1 MSTTRLGRQIAEDT
15 RYLIDSW
22 RPLVELGVPGTR
34 QRRLMRPRRPSE
46 EMAEQA
52 AREHAEDTA
61 ERRKAGYVPG
71 PRRLPAPAPLHLLDL
86 LARFVSV
93 CADVAETV
101 AQIAGVERLDAPVSA
116 HVDPRPYLVHARAWL
131 KVAQEA
137 DDTTEAWVAEQ
148 LHRLADA
155 VAAHL
160 GELADGQVLEAL
172 CPWCG
177 GRSEKR
183 PTGGDLTLTVYAR
196 GPRAATEPPAETKPG
211 EKAKERPPMIVC
223 RGTNCAPPDGEC
235 GNRIGGLPAWPDRE
249 WDWLAARLLPVDTAA
264 PAPAGAPA

>member
-1 MSTTRLGRQIAEDT
+1 MTHTRLSEQIAEDT

-22 RPLVELGVPGTR
+22 RPLVELGVPGTI
-34 QRRLMRPRRPSE
+34 PRRPMRSHRPSDE
-46 EMAEQA
+46 QTEQA

-71 PRRLPAPAPLHLLDL
+71 PRRLPAPAPLDLLDL

-101 AQIAGVERLDAPVSA
+101 AQVAGVERLEAPVSV
-116 HVDPRPYLVHARAWL
+116 HQDPRPYLAHARTWL
-131 KVAQEA
+131 QVAQDA
-137 DDTTEAWVAEQ
+137 DDSTERWVSDQ

-172 CPWCG
+172 CPWCR

-183 PTGGDLTLTVYAR
+183 PTGGDLTLTVLAR
-196 GPRAATEPPAETKPG
+196 GPRPGADAAVV
-211 EKAKERPPMIVC
+211 RDPMIVC
-223 RGTNCAPPDGEC
+223 RGTNCEPPAGEC
-235 GNRIGGLPAWPDRE
+235 GTRVAGRPAWPDRE
-249 WDWLAARLLPVDTAA
+249 WDWLAARLLPMIERTSAGS
-264 PAPAGAPA
+264 PA